1 MAGKPYIDSLIH
13 IKRLLMAAYC
23 VNFTAGD
30 NHYQVQANGQHRLL
44 DDLASSGLPLRK
56 PCRNGVCGLC
66 RCKLV
71 AGEITYQWRLPHG
84 LWQKDIEQGYI
95 LPCIAYALSD
105 LTLAAVSLE
114 QG

>member
-1 MAGKPYIDSLIH
+1 MSIYRVNFSTADSDH
-13 IKRLLMAAYC
+13 EAQTNGETRLLEA
-23 VNFTAGD
+23 
-30 NHYQVQANGQHRLL
+30 
-44 DDLASSGLPLRK
+44 LASSGLPLRK